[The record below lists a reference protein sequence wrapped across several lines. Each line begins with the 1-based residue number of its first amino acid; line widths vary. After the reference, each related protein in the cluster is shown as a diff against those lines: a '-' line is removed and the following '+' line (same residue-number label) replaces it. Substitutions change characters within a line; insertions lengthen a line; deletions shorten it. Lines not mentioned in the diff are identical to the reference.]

1 MRALWNDVR
10 TLETKM
16 AERSADDDSIFRAIL
31 TWSGTV
37 TTPQPEAAVE
47 AKKKAVAV
55 AKARPER
62 TRVLR
67 DPAPCIVRDPPAEE
81 AVAP

>member
-16 AERSADDDSIFRAIL
+16 AERSADDESIFRAIL

-37 TTPQPEAAVE
+37 TTPQAEPAAE
-47 AKKKAVAV
+47 PKKSAAV